1 MKYINILCLFL
12 IVFLTVS
19 LFSCNVNNTK
29 QGKLTI
35 TDDKGNS
42 ISFDKL
48 PERIISLAPS
58 ITETIYAIHADSL
71 LVGVTKYCDYPADA
85 KNKTII
91 GGILDPNIEIITKLN
106 PDLILLT
113 SEGNSINTYK
123 SLVNAGFKVFV
134 SSPQNIEGIIKMIN
148 DYGVLTNRKHYSEKI
163 SDDISREKNY
173 LDSINKQNKIIPD
186 CLILVSV
193 NPMITINK
201 NVFINE
207 VAELAGYNNIF
218 KNELTDYPAINV
230 ESVIFKDPEY
240 IFVFSDTSNANL
252 CKEIKLELEKNIQ
265 FTKAVKNH
273 KIYFLDENL
282 SSRPGPRVM
291 RLVNNLKKFRQ

>member
-1 MKYINILCLFL
+1 MKYIEYI
-12 IVFLTVS
+12 S
-19 LFSCNVNNTK
+19 LFFIIYSSLIFSSCNVNNPK

-35 TDDKGNS
+35 TDDKGNRL
-42 ISFDKL
+42 SFDKT

-71 LVGVTKYCDYPADA
+71 LVGVTKYCDYPADV
-85 KNKTII
+85 KNKIII
-91 GGILDPNIEIITKLN
+91 GGMLDPNIEIITKLN
-106 PDLILLT
+106 FDLILLT

-123 SLVNAGFKVFV
+123 SLINASFKVFV
-134 SSPQNIEGIIKMIN
+134 SSPQNIDGIIKMIN
-148 DYGVLTNRKHYSEKI
+148 DYGVLTNRKQYSEKI
-163 SDDISREKNY
+163 AVDISKEKNY
-173 LDSINKQNKIIPD
+173 LDSINKQNKFFPD

-207 VAELAGYNNIF
+207 VVELAGFNNIF

-252 CKEIKLELEKNIQ
+252 CKEIRLELEKNIQ
-265 FTKAVKNH
+265 FTKAVKYN

-291 RLVNNLKKFRQ
+291 RLVNNLKKFRL